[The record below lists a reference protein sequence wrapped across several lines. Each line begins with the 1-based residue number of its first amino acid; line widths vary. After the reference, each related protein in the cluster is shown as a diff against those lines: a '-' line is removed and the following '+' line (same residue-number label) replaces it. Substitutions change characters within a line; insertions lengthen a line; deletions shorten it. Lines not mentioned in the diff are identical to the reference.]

1 MKKNK
6 WISFL
11 LQVLIGA
18 GFWLLFTY
26 IYYGTLEPIGI
37 SLLAAFVF
45 GVCMWGIDLVF
56 YKKKK

>member
-1 MKKNK
+1 MSKNK

-26 IYYGTLEPIGI
+26 IYYGTLKPIGI
-37 SLLAAFVF
+37 NVYVAFVF
-45 GVCMWGIDLVF
+45 GVCMWGIDLFF
-56 YKKKK
+56 YKKRK